1 MTTWFAQ
8 NSSVNIDSVNQWNSA
23 ANGSGSWL
31 TWASLDAGDVL
42 VANGKTSI
50 AINVNVTCATIT
62 NLATGGTA
70 SGGFLLAAGITVTAN
85 ITSGT
90 SNCITRSAS
99 GADSYIVGN
108 VTGGSVSLG
117 VGLVNDSTGIVRITG
132 NVTGGSVSSNPWG
145 VYNTSSGHIYITG
158 NVTCPAGNVF
168 QGFAVYNTG
177 TGNIYITGNV
187 TGTGSYPAVQNNSTG
202 RVYVTGNVTG
212 GSSGANAVGIQNQST
227 GIVVVNGTITGGTNG
242 PGYVGIV
249 AGSLFCH
256 TGDRVT
262 GSGAIDAV
270 CGIGRVRI
278 GASQQT
284 TFSLMTYDTSA
295 LTETASR
302 SLYTGGVNLNQPA
315 TANVRS
321 GTTFGAA
328 SEYTGTLAVPSPTL
342 VAIGV
347 STDNTVGSYSPT
359 GGLDAA
365 GVRSAIGLAS
375 ANLDTQ
381 LSGINSKTTNL
392 PTDPADQSLIIAATD
407 AILTAVNTKASQI
420 SVDDLPT
427 NGELATALA
436 TSDDATLAAIAAEAV
451 KTADIQ
457 STLAAG
463 VVLDSADKATLVDLI
478 WDEVLTGATH
488 NIASSSGKRLR
499 QTTAFQQIDSTV
511 IDASATTTTFIT
523 GLTSSVDNFYNDSM
537 LVFTDGALA
546 GQVRAIYDYIGAT
559 KTIILEEALT
569 SAPVDGV
576 AFAIVSL
583 HIHPVSQIQS
593 GLATAAALA
602 TESTKINRIE
612 AVATGTVTGAGTSTE
627 VFVGPSA
634 TLTITVDSSGNRS
647 AVVVT

>member
-1 MTTWFAQ
+1 MATWFAQ
-8 NSSVNIDSVNQWNSA
+8 NSSVNIDSVNQWNDA
-23 ANGSGSWL
+23 AGGGGSWL
-31 TWASLDAGDVL
+31 TWASLGASDVL
-42 VANGKTSI
+42 VANGKTAI
-50 AINVNVTCATIT
+50 AINVNATCATLT

-70 SGGFLLAAGITVTAN
+70 GGGFVLAAGITVTAN

-90 SNCITRSAS
+90 SSCVVRSAS

-108 VTGGSVSLG
+108 VTGGSVNNG
-117 VGLVNDSTGIVRITG
+117 AGLENNSTGIVRITG
-132 NVTGGSVSSNPWG
+132 NVTGGSVSSNTWA

-177 TGNIYITGNV
+177 TGNVYITGNV

-202 RVYVTGNVTG
+202 RVYVTGNVAG
-212 GSSGANAVGIQNQST
+212 GSSGTNAVGVQNQST

-249 AGSLFCH
+249 AGSLLCH

-262 GSGAIDAV
+262 GSGAINAV
-270 CGIGRVRI
+270 GGIGRVRI
-278 GASQQT
+278 AASQQT
-284 TFSLMTYDTSA
+284 TFSLMTYDTST

-315 TANVRS
+315 VANVRS
-321 GTTFGAA
+321 GTTFGAS

-347 STDNTVGSYSPT
+347 ATDNTVGSYAPT

-365 GVRSAIGLAS
+365 GVRTAIGLAS

-381 LSGINSKTTNL
+381 LSGIQSDTNDIQTRL
-392 PTDPADQSLIIAATD
+392 PAALESGRIAA
-407 AILTAVNTKASQI
+407 A
-420 SVDDLPT
+420 
-427 NGELATALA
+427 
-436 TSDDATLAAIAAEAV
+436 
-451 KTADIQ
+451 
-457 STLAAG
+457 
-463 VVLDSADKATLVDLI
+463 LDSATTAALVDLI
-478 WDEVLTGATH
+478 WDEPLTGATH
-488 NIASSSGKRLR
+488 NVATSSGKRLR

-511 IDASATTTTFIT
+511 IDASATTTTFVT

-559 KTIILEEALT
+559 KTIILAEALT
-569 SAPVDGV
+569 SAPVNGV
-576 AFAIVSL
+576 AFAVVSL